1 MDGGGEIAGKELL
14 MAGEF
19 DPQVGPVVKVGSEMQ
34 WHSPAPHDR
43 YMSLLFERDI
53 TPTTRMAAGVVTL
66 RPGQAQQKLSVHEG
80 EEIYMILQGRGRFVL
95 DDKEYEVEKHTAVY
109 VGPGVK
115 HRAYNT
121 GDEDMLMYFVNCP
134 SCFGP
139 VGGYED
145 FMKEWTRVR

>member
-1 MDGGGEIAGKELL
+1 MSSEST
-14 MAGEF
+14 
-19 DPQVGPVVKVGSEMQ
+19 PQVGPVVKIGAETQ
-34 WHSPAPHDR
+34 WHSPPPHDR

-53 TPTTRMAAGVVTL
+53 TPTTSMAAGVVTL
-66 RPGQAQQKLSVHEG
+66 PPGQAQHKLSVHDG
-80 EEIYMILQGRGRFVL
+80 EEMYLILQGRVRFVL
-95 DDKEYEVEKHTAVY
+95 DDQEYDVEKHTAVY
-109 VGPGVK
+109 IAPGTR

-139 VGGYED
+139 VGGYEQ